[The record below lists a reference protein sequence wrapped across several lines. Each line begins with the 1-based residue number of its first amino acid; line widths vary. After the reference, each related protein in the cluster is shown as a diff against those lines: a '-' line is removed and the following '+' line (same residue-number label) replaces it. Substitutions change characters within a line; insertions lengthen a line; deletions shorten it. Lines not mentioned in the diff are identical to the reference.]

1 MIVSLDT
8 AKEWLKVQHDEEDE
22 LITALVL
29 SVQGMVED
37 RCRVHFDE
45 EAPMPVQLAV
55 KLMVCFFYEQ
65 RDPTLWD
72 LPLPCGAYNT
82 FPYIRPIHLRCN
94 RNRSLIR
101 WAYIFLFPQ
110 RPMHL
115 HRS

>member
-65 RDPTLWD
+65 RDVTETHALAAIMRCFYALID
-72 LPLPCGAYNT
+72 
-82 FPYIRPIHLRCN
+82 PYRDPDKM
-94 RNRSLIR
+94 
-101 WAYIFLFPQ
+101 F
-110 RPMHL
+110 
-115 HRS
+115 